1 MNSDN
6 SGKKFGYEKTES
18 VRNCTVKL
26 PYVPGKSWEDS
37 ESVKSNITGSDI
49 SLTAEPE
56 IKLSAESEIRLT
68 AEPEIKSTAEPEISL
83 TAEPEIK
90 STADPI
96 ISPKTDLAK
105 KPSIELILD
114 SDDEASSLS
123 QKKSV
128 GDDVENPSPV
138 KSESSKDDAKK
149 RPIVL
154 VNKSD
159 QQSNGAKRRFFDF
172 KIPKRKKVK
181 PPRPAFQYSKAIESK
196 KPKEKVKLNLTAA
209 LACKTF
215 TPYEYSKKVKALE
228 ALTGQR
234 DFSVNPY
241 CTVTV
246 KGIKPQPYRVVKGF
260 LIDSRIWI
268 EKVAN
273 IQFVGDR
280 TVFLVEK
287 CYRRTFI
294 HIIGNNPL
302 ITVLDD

>member
-1 MNSDN
+1 MD
-6 SGKKFGYEKTES
+6 
-18 VRNCTVKL
+18 L
-26 PYVPGKSWEDS
+26 PK
-37 ESVKSNITGSDI
+37 N
-49 SLTAEPE
+49 L
-56 IKLSAESEIRLT
+56 
-68 AEPEIKSTAEPEISL
+68 
-83 TAEPEIK
+83 
-90 STADPI
+90 
-96 ISPKTDLAK
+96 
-105 KPSIELILD
+105 SIELILD

-123 QKKSV
+123 QKKNDE
-128 GDDVENPSPV
+128 GDIEN
-138 KSESSKDDAKK
+138 SS
-149 RPIVL
+149 
-154 VNKSD
+154 
-159 QQSNGAKRRFFDF
+159 
-172 KIPKRKKVK
+172 VK
-181 PPRPAFQYSKAIESK
+181 PPRPAFQYSKTIETK
-196 KPKEKVKLNLTAA
+196 NPKEKVKLNLTAA

-234 DFSVNPY
+234 DHSVNPY

-273 IQFVGDR
+273 IQFVGDK

-302 ITVLDD
+302 ITVIEE

>member
-1 MNSDN
+1 MNNENCD
-6 SGKKFGYEKTES
+6 KKFGFEKSDS
-18 VRNCTVKL
+18 VRNSTVKL
-26 PYVPGKSWEDS
+26 PYVPGISWEDS
-37 ESVKSNITGSDI
+37 EPVKSNLIEPEI
-49 SLTAEPE
+49 SLTADPE
-56 IKLSAESEIRLT
+56 ISLT
-68 AEPEIKSTAEPEISL
+68 ADPEISL
-83 TAEPEIK
+83 TAEPEIEL
-90 STADPI
+90 T
-96 ISPKTDLAK
+96 L
-105 KPSIELILD
+105 KPVSIPPIELILD
-114 SDDEASSLS
+114 SDDEAPSLS

-138 KSESSKDDAKK
+138 KSETLKDDAKK

-154 VNKSD
+154 VKKSD
-159 QQSNGAKRRFFDF
+159 HQSLGAKRRHFDF
-172 KIPKRKKVK
+172 KIPKYKKVK

-234 DFSVNPY
+234 DHSVNPY

-273 IQFVGDR
+273 IQFVGDK

-302 ITVLDD
+302 ITVIDE